1 MFGLT
6 LRNIRGRKLRY
17 ALTTFAVVLGVAFMS
32 TSFVLTDKLRS
43 SFDELS
49 VDIIGDVDFNVR
61 ASIQDGERF
70 NRLPIPEELLEVV
83 TNDIPGV
90 EAVSGQI
97 MAWNVIPIVTD
108 DDGNPKA
115 TKTRGAPQFGMN
127 YFTGSGPL
135 QEFFVYEGRPPEWT
149 GDIKDPETLGEFIV
163 DKKTA
168 EDFDFEIGEIYKVSG
183 PIGNRLFTLTGIA
196 NWRSPTENK
205 NFGATLA
212 VFEEQTSHTFLDYE
226 GTYDYLNVAITP
238 GSDHEKVAASIQ
250 NRLDLFAKDFLA
262 AMSVLPEEQKNAL
275 DFFGNIQLEVVDKDT
290 LIEEQ
295 RDDFNSFLNILSGV
309 LLAFAI
315 IAVIVSAFIINNT
328 FSIVLGQR
336 VRELA
341 LLRALGAT
349 TRQVFRSVILEAVII
364 GITATAV
371 GLGIGYLLAL
381 GLRELLESVGFG
393 ALPGVLPMK
402 SRTIIVAACV
412 SIGATVLS
420 SILPARRTRSIAPI
434 AAMREETGFTP
445 TSLRRR
451 LLIGGAVTLIGIAE
465 LILGMTLEIGTKGI
479 LWLLGTGAISSFG
492 GVYMLSP
499 IATKPVAS
507 FFGKPIQRLF
517 KIPGRLARE
526 NAARRPRRTAATA
539 AALTIGLAL
548 VSLAAVVSSSLKATF
563 IDLIE
568 DSTSMDLVVS
578 ADGFGGDFQGFSSD
592 LGDELRELSNDRPD
606 LIDSVVSYRWTFDA
620 LGVDG
625 DLKDVSSTDFALME
639 SHMDLEIIR
648 GSPKNPAA
656 ATSVGTILIHED
668 PAAEKGLKVGDPIY
682 VTFPGNNKVA
692 LTTAA
697 IFANDAML
705 GNWVIDIKTFDRYL
719 PQSQDSF
726 LSILFNPEA
735 DPELARASVERYT
748 QEYPQLSV
756 DNRAEYREGIEQQ
769 LDQVLSVITTFLA
782 LSLLI
787 AVLGITNTL
796 ALSVYE
802 QTRELGLLRAV
813 GMTRRQMRR
822 MVRWEAVII
831 ALFGGLLGVSI
842 GVFFGVAATAAI
854 PDDFVNILSIPFGS
868 LLRYMLISGLFGIL
882 ASILPAFRA
891 SRLNVLDAISHN

>member
-61 ASIQDGERF
+61 ASVQDGERF
-70 NRLPIPEELLEVV
+70 NRLPVPEELLEVV
-83 TNDIPGV
+83 TDDIPGV
-90 EAVSGQI
+90 DAVSGQI

-127 YFTGSGPL
+127 YFTDSGPL

-149 GDIKDPETLGEFIV
+149 GDINDSAVVGEFIV

-168 EDFDFEIGEIYKVSG
+168 EDFDFEIGETYKVSG

-212 VFEEQTSHTFLDYE
+212 AFEERTSHTFLDYE
-226 GTYDYLNVAITP
+226 GTYDYLNVAVTP
-238 GSDHEKVAASIQ
+238 GADHGKVAASIQ
-250 NRLDLFAKDFLA
+250 NRLDSYTQNFMAS
-262 AMSVLPEEQKNAL
+262 MSALPEEQKAAL
-275 DFFGNIQLEVVDKDT
+275 SFLGDIQLEVVDKDT

-295 RDDFNSFLNILSGV
+295 RDDFNSFLSVLSGV

-364 GITATAV
+364 GVIATAV
-371 GLGIGYLLAL
+371 GLGVGYLLAL

-402 SRTIIVAACV
+402 PRTIIVAAFV

-420 SILPARRTRSIAPI
+420 SILPARRTRSIAPVS
-434 AAMREETGFTP
+434 AMREEISFTP

-451 LLIGGAVTLIGIAE
+451 LLIGGAITLVGVTE
-465 LILGMTLEIGTKGI
+465 LVLGMILEINTKGI
-479 LWLLGTGAISSFG
+479 LWLLGTGAISTFAG
-492 GVYMLSP
+492 IYMLSP
-499 IATKPVAS
+499 IATKPVANL
-507 FFGKPIQRLF
+507 FGRPIQRLF

-568 DSTSMDLVVS
+568 DSTSMDLVIQV
-578 ADGFGGDFQGFSSD
+578 DGFGGDFQGFSND
-592 LGDELRELSNDRPD
+592 LGNDLRALSSERPD
-606 LIDSVVSYRWTFDA
+606 LVESVVSYRFTFDS
-620 LGVDG
+620 LGIDG
-625 DLKDVSSTDFALME
+625 DLKDVGSTNFSLVDTIE
-639 SHMDLEIIR
+639 
-648 GSPKNPAA
+648 GSTTTPAA
-656 ATSVGTILIHED
+656 ANAVGTILVHED
-668 PAAEKGLKVGDPIY
+668 PATERGLKIGDPVY
-682 VTFPGNNKVA
+682 VTFPGSEEIT

-697 IFANDAML
+697 IIRNEAML
-705 GNWVIDIKTFDRYL
+705 GNWVIDIETFDRYF
-719 PQSQDSF
+719 PRSQDSF
-726 LSILFNPEA
+726 LSVLFNPAA
-735 DPELARASVERYT
+735 DPELARASVETYT

-756 DNRAEYREGIEQQ
+756 ENRAEYREGIEKQ

-831 ALFGGLLGVSI
+831 ALFGGLLGVSM
-842 GVFFGVAATAAI
+842 GVFFGLAATAAI
-854 PDDFVNILSIPFGS
+854 PADFVDIISIPFGS
-868 LLRYMLISGLFGIL
+868 LLQYLIISGLFGIL

>member
-1 MFGLT
+1 MYK
-6 LRNIRGRKLRY
+6 R
-17 ALTTFAVVLGVAFMS
+17 
-32 TSFVLTDKLRS
+32 
-43 SFDELS
+43 
-49 VDIIGDVDFNVR
+49 
-61 ASIQDGERF
+61 QDGERF

-499 IATKPVAS
+499 IATKPVAN

-656 ATSVGTILIHED
+656 ATAVGTILIHED

-682 VTFPGNNKVA
+682 VTFPGNNKVV

-782 LSLLI
+782 LSLLT
-787 AVLGITNTL
+787 VSYTHLTL
-796 ALSVYE
+796 PTIYSV
-802 QTRELGLLRAV
+802 
-813 GMTRRQMRR
+813 
-822 MVRWEAVII
+822 
-831 ALFGGLLGVSI
+831 
-842 GVFFGVAATAAI
+842 
-854 PDDFVNILSIPFGS
+854 
-868 LLRYMLISGLFGIL
+868 
-882 ASILPAFRA
+882 
-891 SRLNVLDAISHN
+891 